1 MSAAK
6 RKVHLF
12 KESYFTLDGNLDW
25 KVVLRKGLVFI
36 LLFIA
41 LFTILFMFLEPQTE
55 AIAQYVSDHS
65 GAPGLFLFAFLV
77 DMLIVPLTVD
87 MIFPFA
93 VEYSPLVFLTLI
105 SAGSMLGGIGGYW
118 IGRLL
123 GHLKIVQQITGGFS
137 EEGRQLISRYGEWGI
152 VLAAFTP
159 IPFST
164 VCWISGM
171 VKVRFLYVVFAT
183 FARIPRMIL
192 YYFMLMAGFTLFR

>member
-6 RKVHLF
+6 RRIHLF
-12 KESYFTLDGNLDW
+12 KESYFTREGDIDW
-25 KVVLRKGLVFI
+25 KVLLHKGIVFI
-36 LLFIA
+36 LFFLVLFTA
-41 LFTILFMFLEPQTE
+41 LFVFLEPQRET
-55 AIAQYVSDHS
+55 IAQYVSDHS

-93 VEYSPLVFLTLI
+93 VEYPPVVFLSLI
-105 SAGSMLGGIGGYW
+105 SAGSMLGGVGGYW

-123 GHLKIVQQITGGFS
+123 GHLKIIQQITGGFS
-137 EEGRQLISRYGEWGI
+137 EEGRRLINRYGEWGI
-152 VLAAFTP
+152 VLAALTP

-171 VKVRFLYVVFAT
+171 VRVRFLYVVFAT
-183 FARIPRMIL
+183 FARIPRMVL
-192 YYFMLMAGFTLFR
+192 YYVMLMAGTTLFR